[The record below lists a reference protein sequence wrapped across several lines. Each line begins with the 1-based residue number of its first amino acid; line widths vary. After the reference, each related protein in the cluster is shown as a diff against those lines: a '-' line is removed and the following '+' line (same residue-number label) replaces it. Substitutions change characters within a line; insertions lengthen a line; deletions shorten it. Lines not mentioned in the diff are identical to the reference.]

1 MEFKTNE
8 TPYMM
13 KKLLTFAVIAFTT
26 ILSSCQKPNTIPD
39 PNFDEDGRLIN
50 TPKKTFMME
59 DPSRVKFYV
68 EVSGSMNGFFRRNM
82 PTDFKID
89 LWDIVS
95 YYAPIAPDITI
106 LTNTGS
112 QGATLSQKEFQSKM
126 NAGQFVSSA
135 STRVPDMVETIMGNL
150 DTDNGELAVLV
161 SDMKYSPVGQAAPEV
176 LLGQYTV
183 NIRNIFAKYNK
194 AVSLVCAVSTFYD
207 KNGNVVASRSPYY
220 YLIIGREEH
229 VVKMRNSI
237 STILERK
244 THFVDNIDNGL
255 DYGAPKYSFTYYDNC
270 VELNGVDPTFVA
282 YDEDAGPAKLKLKID
297 LSDYRWRIADES
309 FIRDGFKIKSK
320 YGSTIQVGDI
330 KIKAEN
336 ITDKKLE
343 RKASSTIELLIT
355 NMSLDM
361 DVLEWTMELPDT
373 EYTLFNEF
381 FENAWNEDDP
391 NKSFSVENFVAG
403 MFYGTNTNKK
413 LETNYILISKV
424 NP

>member
-1 MEFKTNE
+1 MELETNE
-8 TPYMM
+8 TPYKM
-13 KKLLTFAVIAFTT
+13 KKLLTFAVLAFATL
-26 ILSSCQKPNTIPD
+26 LSSCQKPNTVPD
-39 PNFDEDGRLIN
+39 PNFDEDGLLI
-50 TPKKTFMME
+50 TKPQKTFKME

-82 PTDFKID
+82 ATDFKID

-95 YYAPIAPDITI
+95 YYTPIAPDITI

-112 QGATLSQKEFQSKM
+112 QGETLSQKVFQSRM
-126 NAGQFVSSA
+126 NAGQFESSA
-135 STRVPDMVETIMGNL
+135 STRVPDMIETIMNNL

-183 NIRNIFAKYNK
+183 NIRNIFAKYQK
-194 AVSLVCAVSTFYD
+194 AVSLVCAVSSFYD
-207 KNGNVVASRSPYY
+207 RNGNVIAPRSPYY

-229 VVKMRNSI
+229 VAKMRNSI
-237 STILERK
+237 SSLLNS
-244 THFVDNIDNGL
+244 HFVDNIDNGI
-255 DYGAPKYSFTYYDNC
+255 DYGAPKYSFTYYENC
-270 VELNGVDPTFVA
+270 DELNGVDPTFVA

-297 LSDYRWRIADES
+297 LSDFRWRIADEKYV
-309 FIRDGFKIKSK
+309 REGFKIKSK
-320 YGSTIQVGDI
+320 YGSSIQVGDI

-343 RKASSTIELLIT
+343 RKASATIELQISNL
-355 NMSLDM
+355 SLDM
-361 DVLEWTMELPDT
+361 DVLEWTLELPDS
-373 EYTLFNEF
+373 EYALFGEF